1 MPGKKLK
8 VITVGDQ
15 TTSGGTVQNGALTV
29 FCQGRAVALIG
40 STSFCPQC
48 KTHGIIR
55 QTKPFN
61 VLAENKQICLEG
73 DVVECGCPVG
83 SNRLVASPGAY
94 EFIGNDDGTVSYRLA
109 TSAENL
115 PGNGQYSPSAFYDSA
130 PSPVPANEPE
140 IAFMLQFHCLDDD
153 GVPLSHQH
161 YSIHF
166 SDGIAESGI
175 TDESGMTGWYTN
187 ETAHS
192 ATLHIGIK

>member
-1 MPGKKLK
+1 MAGKKLK
-8 VITVGDQ
+8 VITAGDQ

-61 VLAENKQICLEG
+61 VFAENKQICLEG
-73 DVVECGCPVG
+73 DVVECGCPIG
-83 SNRLVASPGAY
+83 TNRLIASPGAF

-109 TSAENL
+109 ASATNL
-115 PGNGQYSPSAFYDSA
+115 PCNEQFLQSGLYDSA
-130 PSPVPANEPE
+130 SSPVPVNEPE
-140 IAFMLQFHCLDDD
+140 IAFMLQFHCLDDE
-153 GVPLSHQH
+153 GVPLSCQH

-187 ETAHS
+187 ETAQNV
-192 ATLHIGIK
+192 TLHIG